1 MRYFLS
7 TIAIC
12 AFLTLPLSVSA
23 TLMGTDSDFSAGS
36 DPQTITLASR
46 TAGFPNFDFGQLLFD
61 ITSATLA
68 GHFEVMGSDPRD
80 ADKMGNPGLQALAVT
95 GEVTTS
101 VSSALTGVQGAVVPE
116 PSTAA
121 LMALGLAGLSVAGRR
136 RTAS

>member
-1 MRYFLS
+1 MRYLVS

-23 TLMGTDSDFSAGS
+23 TLMGTDSDFSADT

-46 TAGFPNFDFGQLLFD
+46 AAGFPNLDFGQFLYN
-61 ITSATLA
+61 ITSAILEGQSGMIGT
-68 GHFEVMGSDPRD
+68 DQRD
-80 ADKMGNPGLQALAVT
+80 GKDGKTDTSFLVLT
-95 GEVTTS
+95 GEVTNS
-101 VSSALTGVQGAVVPE
+101 VSSALTGGQGAVVPE